1 MTHTGNTKG
10 LRRSRRPCPRTVGA
24 RAIDTPARPTGYMAG
39 AGSMVTGCGYTA
51 DSLYR
56 KNVLTVYVE

>member
-1 MTHTGNTKG
+1 
-10 LRRSRRPCPRTVGA
+10 
-24 RAIDTPARPTGYMAG
+24 MAG